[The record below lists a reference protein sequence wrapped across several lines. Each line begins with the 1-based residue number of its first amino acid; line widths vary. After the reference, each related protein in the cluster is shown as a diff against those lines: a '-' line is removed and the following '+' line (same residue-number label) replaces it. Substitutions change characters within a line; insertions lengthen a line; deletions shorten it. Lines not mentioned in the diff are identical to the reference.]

1 MTAHATAQSRP
12 PYDRYMVGL
21 HLDCMEDQKDKL
33 QAMLIAIRDAASAED
48 VTLLHLIEVAK
59 DIVEHHAAWYRLRD
73 CLGIKRGE
81 KE

>member
-59 DIVEHHAAWYRLRD
+59 DIVENHAAWYRLRD
-73 CLGIKRGE
+73 YLGIKRGE
-81 KE
+81 QE